1 MTAFIVHAMPAGDA
15 DPCASATHAVVAEG
29 REPCR
34 RCLRNA
40 RPGENLLLLPYDP
53 FLVRSPYTGEGPVYV
68 HADGCDE
75 HESAADQLPEQVD
88 GARQFSVRAY
98 DADAM
103 LVDAEIVGADEL
115 GRPRPRAARRAA
127 RSSCTRTSPARAA
140 SRSGSTCAA
149 NVNCGIV
156 GERDRPGRG
165 GGCRFSRAMGG
176 PLDNVAP
183 RPLS

>member
-1 MTAFIVHAMPAGDA
+1 MTAFIVHAMPAGEA
-15 DPCASATHAVVAEG
+15 DASAPAGVAVVAEG

-40 RPGENLLLLPYDP
+40 VPGENLLLLPYDP

-75 HESAADQLPEQVD
+75 HRAAPDELPEQVD

-103 LVDAEIVGADEL
+103 LVDAAVVGADEL
-115 GRPRPRAARRAA
+115 GER
-127 RSSCTRTSPARAA
+127 ARALL
-140 SRSGSTCAA
+140 
-149 NVNCGIV
+149 
-156 GERDRPGRG
+156 G
-165 GGCRFSRAMGG
+165 GGAEFVHAHFAGPGCFAFRIDRAGEHQ
-176 PLDNVAP
+176 L
-183 RPLS
+183 RH

>member
-1 MTAFIVHAMPAGDA
+1 MTAFIVNAMPAGAA
-15 DPCASATHAVVAEG
+15 DPCASATVAVVAAG

-75 HESAADQLPEQVD
+75 HQGAPDVLPEQVD
-88 GARQFSVRAY
+88 APRQFSVRAY

-103 LVDAEIVGADEL
+103 MLDAAVVSADEL
-115 GRPRPRAARRAA
+115 AHRARVLLADGAEFLHAHFAGPGCFAFRIDRAGDRQPRH
-127 RSSCTRTSPARAA
+127 
-140 SRSGSTCAA
+140 
-149 NVNCGIV
+149 
-156 GERDRPGRG
+156 
-165 GGCRFSRAMGG
+165 
-176 PLDNVAP
+176 
-183 RPLS
+183 